1 MYKIES
7 LFKHNI
13 FFTPSDERTDDY
25 SSNDKFSI
33 SITYISKI
41 KDLRYLK
48 LNIEGYQGVENL
60 FDQID
65 PFLYYLLSKYQKYKG
80 TNTYKAHCQVDFCFG
95 NYCYPGVKFF
105 YTRECFDENILFLK
119 KDSRN
124 IRTFFESHSIFDE
137 PFQIRIFLHANY
149 KKKAPKISKPFKTD
163 QCVVCLSK
171 KPEVLFIKCVH
182 LCVCLECEEAHT
194 FRKCPYCRTQ
204 IETKVMIKNL

>member
-60 FDQID
+60 LDQID

-124 IRTFFESHSIFDE
+124 IRTFFECHSIFDE

-149 KKKAPKISKPFKTD
+149 KKRHPKYPNHLKQINAW
-163 QCVVCLSK
+163 CVF
-171 KPEVLFIKCVH
+171 P
-182 LCVCLECEEAHT
+182 
-194 FRKCPYCRTQ
+194 
-204 IETKVMIKNL
+204 KNLRFCL

>member
-1 MYKIES
+1 MDKIES

-13 FFTPSDERTDDY
+13 FFTPSDERTDY
-25 SSNDKFSI
+25 TSNNKFSI

-60 FDQID
+60 LNQID
-65 PFLYYLLSKYQKYKG
+65 HFLYYLLSKYQKYKG

-105 YTRECFDENILFLK
+105 YTRECFDENILFLE

-124 IRTFFESHSIFDE
+124 IRTFFESHSIFGE
-137 PFQIRIFLHANY
+137 PFQICIFLHANY
-149 KKKAPKISKPFKTD
+149 KKRHPKYPNHLKQINAW
-163 QCVVCLSK
+163 CVF
-171 KPEVLFIKCVH
+171 P
-182 LCVCLECEEAHT
+182 
-194 FRKCPYCRTQ
+194 
-204 IETKVMIKNL
+204 KNQRFCF